1 VRLVAHR
8 DVVTVLAPESFM
20 HMSRRLLASAAL
32 VTAVGTST
40 ACMGQF
46 ALTKM
51 VYGWN
56 DKVTGN
62 KIVNNLVFWGLGIF
76 QIYDFTVLGDLF
88 IFNVIEF
95 WTGSNVLADA
105 GSNAPR
111 DVVITRNDDG
121 SASIT
126 KNGDTLVAT
135 PLDERHVRLTKN
147 GTVVGMLEAQ
157 DNGAIVVFDARGLE
171 ASVITPEEVQAG
183 GPVIAAL
190 AR

>member
-1 VRLVAHR
+1 
-8 DVVTVLAPESFM
+8 M
-20 HMSRRLLASAAL
+20 HLSRRLLVSAAL

-46 ALTKM
+46 ALTKKL
-51 VYGWN
+51 YGWN
-56 DKVTGN
+56 DTMTGN
-62 KIVNNLVFWGLGIF
+62 KIVNQLVFWGLGLF
-76 QIYDFTVLGDLF
+76 QIYGITMIGDLF

-95 WTGSNVLADA
+95 WSGHNVLADA
-105 GSNAPR
+105 NSNTPR

-126 KNGDTLVAT
+126 KNGDTLLAT
-135 PLDERHVRLTKN
+135 PLDDTHVRLTKN

-183 GPVIAAL
+183 APVIAAL